1 MSGNNKH
8 MVVPQLRFPEFR
20 NTAEWATYNLGQ
32 LSKIVTEKVG
42 DNDCIPYTITS
53 GVGLISQQEKL

>member
-20 NTAEWATYNLGQ
+20 NAAEWATYNLDQ

-42 DNDCIPYTITS
+42 DNDCIEPPRVSWRVFY
-53 GVGLISQQEKL
+53 L